1 MSAERPPARNRRR
14 PGSPDALWAVGLTLL
29 AWLHRLAFLYSNR
42 DRAWP
47 FTVFYEGDSRTFFLY
62 ARSLIEGR
70 LYDNG
75 IPFHPPG
82 FPAFLAFVHT
92 FLGAGE
98 GAREIPH
105 LAVKAV
111 LALVSSLA
119 VGLLYPLARPYVGR
133 AAALVAAALCL
144 YHFGLY
150 VIAVAPVT
158 EGLYLTLLT
167 GALLVWSRKLEHPLA
182 APGATASK
190 RPRTTAFVLGLLLGV
205 MALVRAESALVAALL
220 VGTGLVGALRG
231 RKGRKVVAAALP
243 WIVAAVGW
251 AVAVAPWTARNAV
264 VLARFNAEK
273 AGRLAEP
280 LPTFVPLTIYGPLN
294 LALANRPG
302 ADGTFSA
309 EPITGGTGADQL
321 ALEYPPHLEYV
332 LHGDEMAWRWIRS
345 HPADFA
351 RLVLTKWRLM
361 GGAFKL
367 GWTQWDWPGGLIGER
382 RPVDVFLPDSA
393 VNAWWLPLFVVV
405 GLGVCLVRPG
415 GPRRWAVLVI
425 LLSAAGLFTVAL
437 FFGYARQG
445 LVLLPFWLS
454 LAAVGPVELARRLR
468 VPGWTPKRGWWTVGA
483 LALALLAVELWGAGS
498 DRNYRAS
505 AESTLDGTH
514 LNPDDTVRL
523 EVLPE

>member
-1 MSAERPPARNRRR
+1 MRARGRPALRPRRTV
-14 PGSPDALWAVGLTLL
+14 SPDVLWAAGLALL
-29 AWLHRLAFLYSNR
+29 AWLHRLAFLHSNR

-47 FTVFYEGDSRTFFLY
+47 FTVFYEGDSRAFFVY

-70 LYDNG
+70 LYDHG

-92 FLGAGE
+92 LLGAGA

-105 LAVKAV
+105 LAVKSA

-119 VGLLYPLARPYVGR
+119 VGLLYLLVRPYLGH
-133 AAALVAAALCL
+133 AAALVASALCV

-150 VIAVAPVT
+150 VIAVAPVS
-158 EGLYLTLLT
+158 EGLYLTLLMS
-167 GALLVWSRKLEHPLA
+167 ALLLWSRGLEHPLA
-182 APGATASK
+182 APGAVAST

-205 MALVRAESALVAALL
+205 MALVRAESAVVAALL
-220 VGTGLVGALRG
+220 VGTGLYGALRG
-231 RKGRKVVAAALP
+231 RRERVAAALP
-243 WIVAAVGW
+243 WVVAAVGW
-251 AVAVAPWTARNAV
+251 AAAVAPWTARNAL

-309 EPITGGTGADQL
+309 APITGGTGSDQL
-321 ALEYPPHLEYV
+321 DFEDPRHLEYV

-345 HPADFA
+345 HPSDFA
-351 RLVLTKWRLM
+351 ILAFVKWRLT
-361 GGAFKL
+361 ADVLKL
-367 GWTQWDWPGGLIGER
+367 GWTQWNWPGGLTGER
-382 RPVDVFLPDSA
+382 RPIDVFVPDSG
-393 VNAWWLPLFVVV
+393 VNAWWLAP
-405 GLGVCLVRPG
+405 
-415 GPRRWAVLVI
+415 
-425 LLSAAGLFTVAL
+425 LSAAGLAVCLARPGGARRWGVLVAAVSAVSLAVVAL
-437 FFGYARQG
+437 FFGYGRQG

-454 LAAVGPVELARRLR
+454 VAAAGPVELARRLG
-468 VPGWTPKRGWWTVGA
+468 VPGLTKRGWWAVGA
-483 LALALLAVELWGAGS
+483 LALVLLAVEWWGAGT
-498 DRNYRAS
+498 DRNFRAS
-505 AESTLDGTH
+505 ADSTLDGTH

-523 EVLPE
+523 EVLPR